1 MTEKLL
7 LKEKEKNGE
16 TAKDPSCCAA
26 AAAAAPDSGSALDGG
41 VLKQQEDLSSSAK
54 SDVVDSDSP
63 RYTDGGVHSSLLE
76 QRGDS
81 SYVFEPDQYS
91 PDLSQD
97 DDEEVNISK
106 NNPLHCP
113 PPAAAYFFPKM
124 EEETC
129 HSDHPSSSY
138 FGFPIDDQDQDQD
151 HAFGFWQ
158 YN

>member
-16 TAKDPSCCAA
+16 TAIDASCC
-26 AAAAAPDSGSALDGG
+26 AAAAAPDSGSALDGA

-91 PDLSQD
+91 DLSQD

-113 PPAAAYFFPKM
+113 PPAAADYFFPKM
-124 EEETC
+124 EEEAC
-129 HSDHPSSSY
+129 HSDHPSSSC
-138 FGFPIDDQDQDQD
+138 FGFPIDDQDQD